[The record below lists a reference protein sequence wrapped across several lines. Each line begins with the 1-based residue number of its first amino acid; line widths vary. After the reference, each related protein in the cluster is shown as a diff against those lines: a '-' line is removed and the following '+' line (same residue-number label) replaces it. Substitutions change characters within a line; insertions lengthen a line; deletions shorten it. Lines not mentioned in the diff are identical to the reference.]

1 MWTAVINHFLP
12 CLKSWHINILHINLC
27 IRLINSFYLLLFWS
41 RMFSLESY
49 IIRHLLGFYG
59 GLPNLNS
66 CHFSHSCRKYRLY
79 WHNQYMFDYIGW
91 HVFSERFLLI
101 LHIFLN
107 ILRQPV
113 LGALSLLHDW
123 LLLSRFY
130 IVMTIPLKLKCWE
143 LMCLRRSKIMNNPQ
157 RENGIMDW

>member
-1 MWTAVINHFLP
+1 
-12 CLKSWHINILHINLC
+12 
-27 IRLINSFYLLLFWS
+27 
-41 RMFSLESY
+41 
-49 IIRHLLGFYG
+49 
-59 GLPNLNS
+59 
-66 CHFSHSCRKYRLY
+66 
-79 WHNQYMFDYIGW
+79 MFDYTGW

-157 RENGIMDW
+157 RENGIMD